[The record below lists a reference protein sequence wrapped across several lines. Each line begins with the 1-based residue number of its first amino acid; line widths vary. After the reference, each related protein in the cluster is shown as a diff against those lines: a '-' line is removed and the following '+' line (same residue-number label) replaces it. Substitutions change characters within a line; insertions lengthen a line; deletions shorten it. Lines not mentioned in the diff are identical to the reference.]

1 MTISWRVPVLLA
13 IGLIPVIIWPHTR
26 TVAAWTALVLC
37 VVLIDFLFAASPR
50 KLTVERAEPS
60 PVRVG
65 EESAS
70 AITLTGPRTMRGELR
85 DAWQPSAGARE
96 NRHPFSL
103 VPNEPLTITTTLAP
117 TRRGRLYGDHI
128 TIRSWGPL
136 RLAARQVSF
145 DSPTQLRSLPE
156 FPSRKHLP
164 RALAKLQQIEG
175 QALARQR
182 GQGTEFDSLREWVEG
197 DDVRSIDW
205 RATARMDEGLIV
217 RTWRPERDRH
227 IVMVMDTSRLSAVRL
242 GNVTRLDAQMDACL
256 LLGAVCAKAGD
267 NISFVAG
274 DHTVHASVIKPG
286 RRDVLRELSHAMMP
300 LDASIIEADW
310 TTLSSAVTKLG
321 KKLSLIVI
329 LTPIEPNVLDEG
341 LLPILVNLA
350 KNNSVMIAAAI
361 DPDTHS
367 TTGKYDS
374 AHEVYQA
381 AAVARTSS
389 RRAQAARALEH
400 LGVTVVEDDPE
411 NLPMRIV
418 DHYLALKSRGLL

>member
-1 MTISWRVPVLLA
+1 MTISWRVPALLA
-13 IGLIPVIIWPHTR
+13 IGIVPVLIWPNTR
-26 TVAAWTALVLC
+26 TVAAWTVFVMLVT
-37 VVLIDFLFAASPR
+37 LIDFFLASSPR
-50 KLTVERAEPS
+50 QLIVERADPS

-70 AITLTGPRTMRGELR
+70 VITVQGPRKMRGELR
-85 DAWQPSAGARE
+85 DAWQPSAGARH
-96 NRHPFSL
+96 NRHPFELAS
-103 VPNEPLTITTTLAP
+103 NEPLTITTTLTP
-117 TRRGRLYGDHI
+117 IRRGRLHGDHI

-136 RLAARQVSF
+136 RIAARQVSF
-145 DSPTQLRSLPE
+145 DSPAQLRSLPE

-227 IVMVMDTSRLSAVRL
+227 IVMVMDTSRLAAVRL

-267 NISFVAG
+267 NISFIAG
-274 DHTVHASVIKPG
+274 DQSVHASVIKPG
-286 RRDVLRELSHAMMP
+286 RRDVLRELSHAMTP

-321 KKLSLIVI
+321 KKLSLVVI

-361 DPDTHS
+361 DADANATTDSFDTAF
-367 TTGKYDS
+367 D
-374 AHEVYQA
+374 VYQA
-381 AAVARTSS
+381 AAVARTNS
-389 RRAQAARALEH
+389 RRAHAARALEH